1 MKTMRSAA
9 AKMLSLVLVLSM
21 LFAMMSVAVPTGGAY
36 TVQPTT
42 LVRQDLAK
50 WKNYVYGDS
59 QGTLYRTGCGMFAIV
74 NAVGYL
80 TGNTM
85 SVTEVAS
92 WGHSIGG
99 YNPGNTHAGTYR
111 MTIYPRLQAKYG
123 ERYGFTVDCGSTNE
137 GYWAGSSSS
146 TLKNHLKNGGVA
158 IGHVPGHFIAIVG
171 YDSSTN
177 YFHVYDSYPTSA
189 RGTGNGDAWVTQS
202 HLATG
207 KLKLDWFCLLSRTGT
222 VINNQVMQKNY
233 TVTFDSRGG
242 SAVAKQT
249 VEEGKYATKPADPTR
264 AGFEFAGWYD
274 EDGYEFLFETTG
286 IWANRSLHALWKAI
300 EWPQTTEYMPASNN
314 TVADAYSAEGDHYVW
329 PYFDPY
335 TGGLAMYKGGEGY
348 GWPSVTATYE
358 TSVDLSKY
366 AYLNVAASATAQ
378 FNADITFLD
387 ANAEEHSVRL
397 SQIINGTDADFA
409 PGDYV
414 LRGNVGYYLYS
425 HYSMPASGVVNIKS
439 IKYFVVGETDQYVK
453 LNTVCFTAVQDY
465 ANPMIPDTLAQTPVA
480 GASGSYTYDN
490 GTLTVEGTGGYNVT
504 FRPNITFEP
513 QYMPYWI
520 IAAKASTNFDISM
533 IVTTSDGDRR
543 VSLVD
548 DYYNHFGFTEYP
560 ELGLKDGQ
568 YTRALHILGMYE
580 WNNVLPADGK
590 SVIKEVSIEL
600 RGNGG
605 VSVSAC
611 QMGNTPVVEYFKDG
625 VTKSDSWAGSIR
637 IDNDRY
643 VLDEESDVILT
654 PNASL
659 NVGTMKGE
667 MENSSY
673 IHLYE
678 NGTEITDS
686 AKAKTGQVIRVMN
699 GGTLIA
705 EYTLAVRGDVD
716 ENGEASTTDVRKM
729 VSSVTEENAFSAAAL
744 VAGDLNKDGVVSTI
758 DARDL
763 LLEMISV

>member
-1 MKTMRSAA
+1 M
-9 AKMLSLVLVLSM
+9 
-21 LFAMMSVAVPTGGAY
+21 
-36 TVQPTT
+36 
-42 LVRQDLAK
+42 
-50 WKNYVYGDS
+50 
-59 QGTLYRTGCGMFAIV
+59 
-74 NAVGYL
+74 
-80 TGNTM
+80 
-85 SVTEVAS
+85 
-92 WGHSIGG
+92 
-99 YNPGNTHAGTYR
+99 
-111 MTIYPRLQAKYG
+111 
-123 ERYGFTVDCGSTNE
+123 
-137 GYWAGSSSS
+137 
-146 TLKNHLKNGGVA
+146 KNHLKNGGVA

-274 EDGYEFLFETTG
+274 EDGYEFLFDTTG

-533 IVTTSDGDRR
+533 VVTTSEGDRR

-729 VSSVTEENAFSAAAL
+729 VSSVTEENAFSAAAI